1 MDEHVIGFLFVLGS
15 ILAFGSFAVPLKGFK
30 KIQELKV
37 DPVVFQLYFSFSIFC
52 SSWLVL
58 SYVPFV
64 FTPFGI
70 AGASLWVPASILS
83 IFAIR
88 YLGMSVGVGIWAGTT
103 ILISFLWGAV
113 VFSDHVK
120 NIPLSIVAL
129 VLLLVGIAGLSLS
142 NTNYVKRFEKKPTS
156 PTKSVDETAHLINT
170 TEIHEKAPEEINPF
184 GKLIGIGCAVALG
197 IMNGSMMVPLR
208 FLPKDA
214 AGINYISSFGIG
226 VLAVTPV
233 CAFFY
238 FLIKREIPIFHFKA
252 AFVPGVLT
260 GLLWNIGNYCSI
272 YATLYLGLTIGFP
285 LTQVALVVSGLWGMF
300 AFKELSGVWTI
311 TVWWISVVILLT
323 GAALLSLFG

>member
-1 MDEHVIGFLFVLGS
+1 
-15 ILAFGSFAVPLKGFK
+15 
-30 KIQELKV
+30 
-37 DPVVFQLYFSFSIFC
+37 
-52 SSWLVL
+52 
-58 SYVPFV
+58 
-64 FTPFGI
+64 
-70 AGASLWVPASILS
+70 
-83 IFAIR
+83 
-88 YLGMSVGVGIWAGTT
+88 
-103 ILISFLWGAV
+103 
-113 VFSDHVK
+113 
-120 NIPLSIVAL
+120 
-129 VLLLVGIAGLSLS
+129 
-142 NTNYVKRFEKKPTS
+142 
-156 PTKSVDETAHLINT
+156 
-170 TEIHEKAPEEINPF
+170 
-184 GKLIGIGCAVALG
+184 
-197 IMNGSMMVPLR
+197 MNGSMMVPLR

-238 FLIKREIPIFHFKA
+238 FLIKREIPVFHFKA
-252 AFVPGVLT
+252 AFIPGVLT